1 MVFMGLPLCVDTKR
15 VFMIFKKNSPF
26 FLLKNKFM
34 SMNIWDIY
42 NKSGSNKTKK
52 NVQALN
58 FKEFDA
64 CLNDLVLAALK
75 EFLDLPSSCLSF
87 CSSTSVRCSKAAFL
101 SIY

>member
-1 MVFMGLPLCVDTKR
+1 
-15 VFMIFKKNSPF
+15 
-26 FLLKNKFM
+26 
-34 SMNIWDIY
+34 MNIWDIY

-87 CSSTSVRCSKAAFL
+87 LLLNFSKMFKGSFFIYILIELYVVAVVKEEKLEFL
-101 SIY
+101 

>member
-1 MVFMGLPLCVDTKR
+1 
-15 VFMIFKKNSPF
+15 
-26 FLLKNKFM
+26 M

-75 EFLDLPSSCLSF
+75 EFLDLLSSCLSF
-87 CSSTSVRCSKAAFL
+87 CSSTSVRCSKAAFFIFVL
-101 SIY
+101 IELYVAVVEETVHIVTII

>member
-1 MVFMGLPLCVDTKR
+1 MGLPLCVDTKR
-15 VFMIFKKNSPF
+15 VFMIFKKSPF

-101 SIY
+101 SMY

>member
-1 MVFMGLPLCVDTKR
+1 
-15 VFMIFKKNSPF
+15 
-26 FLLKNKFM
+26 M

-75 EFLDLPSSCLSF
+75 EFLDPPLRLVVLLLNFSKMFKGSF
-87 CSSTSVRCSKAAFL
+87 FIYILIELYVVAVVKEEKLEFL
-101 SIY
+101 